1 MSKLGGIQRGDEH
14 IYVTHLPTHKKPVLC
29 LGNGCVIQK
38 IASFDSEEY
47 AEEFCKL
54 LLKWFGL
61 EGEG

>member
-1 MSKLGGIQRGDEH
+1 MSELGGIQRGNEH

-47 AEEFCKL
+47 AEGFYRL